1 MTGSKA
7 VTLMRALRQESN
19 TGAVASTEPL
29 SEFYT
34 RSWPLL
40 LRFSS
45 EPYFFV
51 QSTAGWL
58 LDSSSVT
65 AQIVY
70 NCHGG
75 DRGH

>member
-1 MTGSKA
+1 
-7 VTLMRALRQESN
+7 MRAPRQESN
-19 TGAVASTEPL
+19 TGAVASTEAL

-34 RSWPLL
+34 RFWSLL

-45 EPYFFV
+45 EPYLFRSV
-51 QSTAGWL
+51 DDWL
-58 LDSSSVT
+58 VFDSSSMA

-75 DRGH
+75 NRGH